1 MPELA
6 AGRSHKRFD
15 VPNPAGH
22 CSRNNMVL
30 AVTNPSGSAVFPAGI
45 LDQSY
50 ELITNRATVCT
61 YFLFSLLSGIG
72 IAGNPKL
79 LKFRLL
85 DLLVSSGI
93 VTTSDNRHR
102 RLVCRSPVAIGN
114 HIRLGAMSGRPFL
127 IPSPGHIFRP
137 VCSEVSELEIKTASV
152 LPLSFL
158 QTSWLSIPVC
168 LPAHNL
174 VAVYAGESSIHSGYS
189 RTDTSRPAMNVRGMR

>member
-1 MPELA
+1 MPGLA
-6 AGRSHKRFD
+6 ADRSHKRFD

-22 CSRNNMVL
+22 YSDNNTVL
-30 AVTNPSGSAVFPAGI
+30 AVTNPGGSAVFPAGI
-45 LDQSY
+45 PDQSY

-61 YFLFSLLSGIG
+61 YFPFSLLSGIG

-93 VTTSDNRHR
+93 VTTSDNRYR
-102 RLVCRSPVAIGN
+102 RPVCRSPVATGN

-137 VCSEVSELEIKTASV
+137 VCSGVSEPEIRIASV

-158 QTSWLSIPVC
+158 QTGWLSIPVC
-168 LPAHNL
+168 LPEHNL
-174 VAVYAGESSIHSGYS
+174 VVVYAGESSIHFGYN
-189 RTDTSRPAMNVRGMR
+189 RTDTSRPAVNVRGMR